1 MNGKRFVFPLS
12 CRVPSSVPST
22 LLTFF
27 LAFLAFGGNMP
38 GQRSVY
44 KARATCQAR
53 IETTKSRSTQQAQ
66 QTTTTS
72 TAQMDE
78 MK

>member
-1 MNGKRFVFPLS
+1 
-12 CRVPSSVPST
+12 
-22 LLTFF
+22 
-27 LAFLAFGGNMP
+27 MP

-53 IETTKSRSTQQAQ
+53 IETTNSRSTQQAQ

-72 TAQMDE
+72 MAQMDE